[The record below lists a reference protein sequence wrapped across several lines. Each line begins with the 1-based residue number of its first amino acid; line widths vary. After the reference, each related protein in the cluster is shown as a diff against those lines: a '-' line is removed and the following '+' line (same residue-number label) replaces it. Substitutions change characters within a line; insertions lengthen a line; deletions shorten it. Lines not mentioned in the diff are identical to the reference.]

1 MLALLLVII
10 YIAYISLGLP
20 DSLLGTAWPAAYMA
34 LGVPV
39 SMAGII
45 SAVISCNTIVSS
57 LLSSRVIRWLGTGLT
72 TTISVSMT
80 AAALFGFSLSPNYWT
95 MVLFAIPLGLGAGS
109 VDAALNNFVALHY
122 KARHMNWLHSF
133 WGIGASLGPVIM
145 SYYLARSGWRSGY
158 STIGWIQTGLV
169 VVLIASLPLW
179 MRASNGQKAAETSG
193 KVFSIKE
200 LLKVK
205 GARQALTAFFCY
217 CAVESTA
224 GLWGSS
230 FLVLLRG
237 ICPETAASWVS
248 LYYFGITLGRFI
260 SGFLTMGINN
270 RNLIRIGLV
279 LIVTGILLVMT
290 PSIDFILMCGFFMI
304 GLGCAPIFPSLIHDT
319 PENFGSDMSQS
330 MIGLQMACAYV
341 GTTLMPP
348 LFGLIGQY
356 ISMGLLPVYLMIIAI
371 VMIAM
376 VERLN
381 RIKQGQAAAQ
391 TSNE

>member
-20 DSLLGTAWPAAYMA
+20 DSLLGTAWPAAYIA

-260 SGFLTMGINN
+260 SGFLTMRINN

>member
-1 MLALLLVII
+1 MLALLVII

-20 DSLLGTAWPAAYMA
+20 DSLLGTAWQAAWRLAYRFPWRNNLGRHIMQHHSFKPAEQQ
-34 LGVPV
+34 GNR
-39 SMAGII
+39 G
-45 SAVISCNTIVSS
+45 
-57 LLSSRVIRWLGTGLT
+57 WGTGLT
-72 TTISVSMT
+72 SNHQRSMT
-80 AAALFGFSLSPNYWT
+80 AAVRFPVAELLDHGP
-95 MVLFAIPLGLGAGS
+95 VAIPLGLGAGS
-109 VDAALNNFVALHY
+109 VDTALNNFRGSPLQSQAHEL
-122 KARHMNWLHSF
+122 AAFL
-133 WGIGASLGPVIM
+133 LGYRRQPGTCHHVLL
-145 SYYLARSGWRSGY
+145 SCQKRLEVGY
-158 STIGWIQTGLV
+158 STIGWIQNGLV
-169 VVLIASLPLW
+169 VVLIDSLPLW
-179 MRASNGQKAAETSG
+179 MLASNGQKAAETSG

-260 SGFLTMGINN
+260 SGFLTMRINN

>member
-260 SGFLTMGINN
+260 SGFLTMRINN